1 MPAAVRAAASRLVK
15 SLVVSSSVWLS
26 RYTNHISIPEKE
38 IQLKVQKRNRRR
50 RPRRRSRA
58 KPPRRARCAPGHR
71 THTAE
76 RRDRPVHP
84 RQNPPSLASP
94 TVTRPTPK
102 STQCQTP
109 HASARPPGRSRD
121 GSRLADPHRQ
131 ANLRRRGDLHRDGD
145 ALHHKRHVFASCRRR
160 PTRYA
165 GIELFT
171 ETRAD
176 SIAGGGG

>member
-1 MPAAVRAAASRLVK
+1 LTAACKKPLARCCPRGGVPCRKIRSWCRRPSA
-15 SLVVSSSVWLS
+15 VSH
-26 RYTNHISIPEKE
+26 TNHINYDSTTKGNSA
-38 IQLKVQKRNRRR
+38 KSTK
-50 RPRRRSRA
+50 A

-94 TVTRPTPK
+94 TVTHPPHTPK